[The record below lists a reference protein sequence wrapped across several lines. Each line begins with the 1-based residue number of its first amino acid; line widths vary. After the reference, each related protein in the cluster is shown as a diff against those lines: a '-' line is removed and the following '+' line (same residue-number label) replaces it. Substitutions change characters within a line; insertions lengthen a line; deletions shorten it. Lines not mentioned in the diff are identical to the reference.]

1 MKIIKYIK
9 DAKAIT
15 GGLTVTSKMPCDTYS
30 LSALDCNVGSKL
42 RRVEDSICSHC
53 YALKG
58 NYKRFHK
65 TIYKAM
71 TKRKK
76 ALKNKLWVKAI
87 VKLINAQA
95 IRNGNYFRWH
105 DSGDIQ
111 SIEHLKKIIEVAK
124 LTPNILHWLPTRE
137 KKIIGKVPDLEIPKN
152 LIIRLSA
159 TMIDKHSSWDGNTSS
174 VITNTLFAKKNDFV
188 CLASKQGGQC
198 KKCRACWN
206 KDISNIAYLKH

>member
-1 MKIIKYIK
+1 MKTIKYIK
-9 DAKAIT
+9 DARAIS
-15 GGLTVTSKMPCDTYS
+15 GGLTVTTKMPCDTYS

-42 RRVEDSICSHC
+42 QRVENSVCSHC

-65 TIYKAM
+65 SIYKAM
-71 TKRKK
+71 SERKK
-76 ALKNKLWVKAI
+76 ALKNKLWVQAM

-111 SIEHLKKIIEVAK
+111 SLAHLKKIIEVCK
-124 LTPNILHWLPTRE
+124 KTSNILHWLPTRE
-137 KKIIGKVPDLEIPKN
+137 RKIINMIPKIPKN

-159 TMIDKHSSWDGNTSS
+159 TMINKHSSWDGNTSS
-174 VITNTLFAKKNDFV
+174 VISNTLFAKKSDFV

-198 KKCRACWN
+198 KKCRACWD
-206 KDISNIAYLKH
+206 KTIKNIAYLKH